1 MNLVVLRGVLARPA
15 SEVELPSGSRLLSL
29 EVTVRRAEAPTE
41 TVPVSWADPPAW
53 ASVLDT
59 GTEVVILG
67 RVRRR
72 FFRAGG
78 VTQSR
83 TEVVAARM
91 VRSSARSKVAAL
103 LREAAEMLSEETG
116 AGARAG

>member
-15 SEVELPSGSRLLSL
+15 SEVELPSGSRLLAL
-29 EVTVRRAEAPTE
+29 EVTVRRADAPTE
-41 TVPVSWADPPAW
+41 TVPVSWADAPAW
-53 ASVLDT
+53 ASVLDA
-59 GTEVVILG
+59 GTEVVIMG

-83 TEVVAARM
+83 TEVVAARI
-91 VRSSARSKVAAL
+91 VRASARSKVAGL
-103 LREAAEMLSEETG
+103 LREATEVLDDRAP
-116 AGARAG
+116 AG